1 MTKEFFEGQKAEEE
15 YDIIVAAKKKVNEPF
30 NKSYEAAKEASE
42 AGKLKLVS
50 EFILE
55 PYGGRGF
62 ELKKGQVVRYELP
75 DGPQIID
82 TFYMVKD
89 RPMLEWADTFHT
101 SAFGPHTQWEGSHYY
116 SNSPYCRPLVTLIR
130 DTVDAEHMQE
140 LYGPGAAHS
149 YVLHNGACSPA
160 VYEAV
165 FGTVNANACHY
176 NLAQGILEIAGEEV
190 ARRHIHPAA
199 FMHFQAIAFDKT
211 PTALTY
217 FSGRGVIKPGDF
229 VELLAHEDLLVSIS
243 PCPLGDQH
251 DMTAVENC
259 TCYPVRVAIYEGEDA
274 PLETAP
280 DPERQSANAVDYV
293 LAGRPGMVTGKVGTS

>member
-1 MTKEFFEGQKAEEE
+1 MSEDF
-15 YDIIVAAKKKVNEPF
+15 DIIVEVKKKVNEPY
-30 NKSYEAAKEASE
+30 NASYEAAKAASE

-55 PYGGRGF
+55 PYSGRGF

-75 DGPQIID
+75 EGPQIID

-101 SAFGPHTQWEGSHYY
+101 SAIGPHTQWEGSHYY

-130 DTVDAEHMQE
+130 DTVDAARMQE
-140 LYGPGAAHS
+140 RYGPAAAHS
-149 YVLHNGACSPA
+149 YVLHNGACSPGVWEA
-160 VYEAV
+160 VY
-165 FGTVNANACHY
+165 GTVNANACHF

-199 FMHFQAIAFDKT
+199 FMHFQAIAFDKI

-217 FSGRGVIKPGDF
+217 FSGRGVIEPGDF
-229 VELLAHEDLLVSIS
+229 VEMLAHEDLLVAIS

-251 DMTAVENC
+251 DMTALENC
-259 TCYPVRVAIYEGEDA
+259 TCYPVRVAIYEGEDG

-280 DPERQSANAVDYV
+280 DPQQQSANAVDYV
-293 LAGRPGMVTGKVGTS
+293 LAGRPGMVTGKIGSKDS